1 MATSARKADPT
12 RTTLLRRKFMADMTR
27 RFKKVSKAI
36 QELVVE
42 DDAFGLIPGE
52 LFTFNNKES
61 LLKNQQVQQQAW
73 RFQTNPEKVRSY
85 RVWLGK
91 QVRAEI
97 LVPLGGITNKPWTA
111 PYIESA
117 YKKGVV
123 RAFTD
128 LHAEE
133 LAESVDFFAGSKAQF
148 LEQAFTAPIPQQKIE
163 LLYQRAF
170 TELEGVTAAMDQQM
184 SRILATGLTRGDGP
198 RKIARDLRKNVAK
211 MTKTRA
217 ITIARTEIV
226 RAHSEGQLDAFELL
240 GVKEVGVQVE
250 WLTAGDDRVC
260 LQCVDMEGTI
270 FTIDEARDLIPRH
283 PNCRCAWI
291 PADSKRPEQGQL
303 RGVAR
308 DKAVESSIQKEG
320 PTGRRVRR
328 SKAAIKARSTWAGK
342 ELL

>member
-1 MATSARKADPT
+1 MATARQVDPT

-27 RFKKVSKAI
+27 RFKKVSFAI
-36 QELVVE
+36 QELVVD
-42 DDAFGLIPGE
+42 DDAFGLVPGI
-52 LFTFNNKES
+52 LITFNDKEP

-73 RFQTNPEKVRSY
+73 RFQTNPQKVRSY
-85 RVWLGK
+85 RLWLGQ

-97 LVPLGGITNKPWTA
+97 LTVEGAFAKPWTA

-117 YKKGVV
+117 YKKGLLRAWIDV
-123 RAFTD
+123 RA
-128 LHAEE
+128 LEE
-133 LAESVDFFAGSKAQF
+133 LESLDFIKGSRAEF
-148 LEQAFTAPIPQQKIE
+148 LAQAFQASIPQQKIE

-198 RKIARDLRKNVAK
+198 RKIARDLRKNVTK

-217 ITIARTEIV
+217 IVIARTEIV

-240 GVKEVGVQVE
+240 GVEEVGVQVE

-260 LQCVDMEGTI
+260 LQCVELEGTI

-291 PADSKRPEQGQL
+291 PADKKRPEQGQL
-303 RGVAR
+303 RGSLR
-308 DKAVESSIQKEG
+308 DRAVDRSIQAEG
-320 PTGRRVRR
+320 PTGGRVRR
-328 SKAAIKARSTWAGK
+328 SKAAIKARSTWIGK
-342 ELL
+342 EL